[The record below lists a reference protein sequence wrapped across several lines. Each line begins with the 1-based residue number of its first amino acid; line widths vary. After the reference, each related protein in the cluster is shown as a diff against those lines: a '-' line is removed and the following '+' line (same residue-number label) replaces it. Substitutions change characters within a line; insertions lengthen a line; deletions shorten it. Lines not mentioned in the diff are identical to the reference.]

1 MYKWCLVCFKQ
12 QGLLWLLLGR
22 WEACTEMEVAICR
35 QLADVHGSASFLWP
49 VLPEKFQIKIEI
61 SGFSWKTGS
70 RHHIRPTL
78 LQWGLEPSVRQDV
91 CSLVCHTPQQYL
103 SSSTQPTYVT
113 SLVPVGTGACDC
125 WICRGRIRLRGMK
138 YKSAQGQL
146 QMQCCMVESSWNHRS
161 QGTWVVSPV
170 YINTCVNSGLYGG
183 LFPHL

>member
-1 MYKWCLVCFKQ
+1 MTAVREMRSMYWDGGCNLQ
-12 QGLLWLLLGR
+12 AAGR
-22 WEACTEMEVAICR
+22 CPQECKFSLACPAW
-35 QLADVHGSASFLWP
+35 G
-49 VLPEKFQIKIEI
+49 
-61 SGFSWKTGS
+61 
-70 RHHIRPTL
+70 HHIRPTL